1 MCDVRDTRRSISM
14 SVAGQWLV
22 RESSRNRQVFRGIIK
37 AQVRVVPL
45 RLSLFSG
52 DAVTRCVQI
61 FVTCNTQLAE
71 LGLLKFG
78 ILCPPVSL
86 PSSAQRTVQISE
98 RPGMSLIIDAWSD
111 VTLEPCSQEP
121 AAAS

>member
-1 MCDVRDTRRSISM
+1 M
-14 SVAGQWLV
+14 
-22 RESSRNRQVFRGIIK
+22 FRGIIK
-37 AQVRVVPL
+37 AQVRVVRL

-61 FVTCNTQLAE
+61 FVTRNTQVAE

-78 ILCPPVSL
+78 ILCPPVGL
-86 PSSAQRTVQISE
+86 PSSSQRTVQIPE
-98 RPGMSLIIDAWSD
+98 RPGVSLIIDAWSD
-111 VTLEPCSQEP
+111 VTLEPCSEQP